1 LHSAIGIQ
9 QSAKYFT
16 AKDAMGAKEL
26 VFGIW
31 YLVFDC
37 LGEPIQSENDN
48 RFMGMQPN
56 NNYR

>member
-1 LHSAIGIQ
+1 
-9 QSAKYFT
+9 
-16 AKDAMGAKEL
+16 MGAKEL